1 MYDRT
6 GIVVKH
12 TARRLSV
19 AAALLVSGSL
29 LTACGGGGGS
39 ASEDGDTTTI
49 QLGTYPNSVLS
60 LPQVV
65 AEGEGFFADEG
76 LEVEPING
84 KTGPELVS
92 TLIGGTTQ
100 IAGAS
105 TGTAIPALE
114 QGQKLTVFPPFQKEN
129 KAILVPEESGL
140 SALEDLEGKKIAVP
154 ARGGDAESFA
164 VDVME
169 EQGVDPSAV
178 TFVATGA
185 PGTMQAALTNGT
197 VDAGVLTVS
206 AINQMRSNGTEVVAV
221 ANSLDGSAGK
231 RGEDGLAA
239 FFITTDDYWG
249 ENPDTVEAFC
259 RAMRTTTEFIADDA
273 NRDAVAGYIAEYIG
287 VDEEN
292 SGEIYDNYRD
302 SWTLE
307 IDESLW
313 EKNVRYISDSAEIP
327 FDIVENGCG
336 A

>member
-1 MYDRT
+1 MN
-6 GIVVKH
+6 H
-12 TARRLSV
+12 TARRLSI
-19 AAALLVSGSL
+19 ATALLVSGSL
-29 LTACGGGGGS
+29 LTACGGGGD
-39 ASEDGDTTTI
+39 ADAGDTTTI

-65 AEGEGFFADEG
+65 ADGEGFFADEG
-76 LEVEPING
+76 LEVEPVNG

-114 QGQKLTVFPPFQKEN
+114 QGQELMVFPPFQREN
-129 KAILVPEESGL
+129 KAILVTEDSGL
-140 SALEDLEGKKIAVP
+140 TELSELEGKKIAVP

-169 EQGVDPSAV
+169 ERGVDPSTV

-206 AINQMRSNGTEVVAV
+206 AINQMRSNGTEVIAV
-221 ANSLDGSAGK
+221 ANSLDGTAGE
-231 RGEDGLAA
+231 RGEESLAG
-239 FFITTDDYWG
+239 FFITTADEWADD
-249 ENPDTVEAFC
+249 PDTVQAFC

-273 NRDAVAGYIAEYIG
+273 NRDAVADYIADYIG
-287 VDEEN
+287 VDQEN
-292 SGEIYDNYRD
+292 AGEIYDNYRD
-302 SWTLE
+302 SWELE
-307 IDESLW
+307 IDEARW